1 MYNNPKILILD
12 EATSSLDNDTEK
24 SVMDAVDNLSKEIT
38 IILIAHRL
46 NTVKR
51 CDEIFLLEKGQI
63 IKKGSFR
70 ELINIEQN
78 YKLNT

>member
-70 ELINIEQN
+70 ELINIEQIIN
-78 YKLNT
+78 